1 MARRVLAALAAT
13 VALVLGLS
21 ILAFGQTEP
30 SPEEAA
36 VAAATEWLA
45 LVDAAQYGES
55 WDEASSF
62 LRAAVTRE
70 DWERQVGAVR
80 GALGA
85 VRERK
90 VRSRTSTTSLPG
102 APDGHYVVIELSTSF
117 AQKAE
122 AVETVTPR
130 LEDGAWKVSGY
141 YVR

>member
-36 VAAATEWLA
+36 VAAATEWMA
-45 LVDAAQYGES
+45 LVDAGEYGES
-55 WDEASSF
+55 WDEASSL
-62 LRAAVTRE
+62 LRAAITRE
-70 DWERQVGAVR
+70 EWERQVGAVR
-80 GALGA
+80 AAFGA
-85 VRERK
+85 VNDRE

-117 AQKAE
+117 EQKAD

-130 LEDGAWKVSGY
+130 LEEGVWRVSGY